1 MTLKELKKAII
12 LIPEA
17 LTPSKL
23 HADVLYSII
32 AITDAYNIRLN
43 VIDGKK
49 SASYHPILQ
58 RITICNKSS
67 AKYLVRSFVHELA
80 HHIQLSSNMQAYF
93 DSFISF
99 PKYLELELQAERL
112 AYFIAKAY
120 FPQFKLHHKE
130 FNGYQSRLSKV
141 RLAVKW
147 GIRNTFINGSKS

>member
-67 AKYLVRSFVHELA
+67 AKYLTLLRITHCVILIKIIKIFL
-80 HHIQLSSNMQAYF
+80 
-93 DSFISF
+93 DSI
-99 PKYLELELQAERL
+99 KT
-112 AYFIAKAY
+112 IC
-120 FPQFKLHHKE
+120 
-130 FNGYQSRLSKV
+130 
-141 RLAVKW
+141 
-147 GIRNTFINGSKS
+147 